1 MASSQGLKTRSSGL
15 RAASSSSSCTPYHSL
30 RTSRCRPIHS
40 FLSPSFRCCCTTPY
54 PNPLIF
60 PKSVLSKAFPI
71 IPYIERRKPVLLK
84 HQESPPLTNCVR
96 RSHCLSLRN
105 HHQYQPPFTQQPRF
119 RISTG
124 LHRVF
129 LSFPFNMPS
138 TKMRSRPQVYPRLAF
153 HIIRAIAFI
162 SAVIV
167 SGILTYFCIQL
178 KHDGFK
184 LPWTFIVVRYQPP
197 THFPSHPI
205 FVRLKEEQ
213 SSPPS
218 LPFVDMIRIESID

>member
-1 MASSQGLKTRSSGL
+1 
-15 RAASSSSSCTPYHSL
+15 
-30 RTSRCRPIHS
+30 
-40 FLSPSFRCCCTTPY
+40 
-54 PNPLIF
+54 
-60 PKSVLSKAFPI
+60 
-71 IPYIERRKPVLLK
+71 
-84 HQESPPLTNCVR
+84 
-96 RSHCLSLRN
+96 
-105 HHQYQPPFTQQPRF
+105 
-119 RISTG
+119 
-124 LHRVF
+124 
-129 LSFPFNMPS
+129 
-138 TKMRSRPQVYPRLAF
+138 MRSRPQVYPRLAF

>member
-129 LSFPFNMPS
+129 LSFQYAINQNAQS
-138 TKMRSRPQVYPRLAF
+138 T
-153 HIIRAIAFI
+153 
-162 SAVIV
+162 
-167 SGILTYFCIQL
+167 T
-178 KHDGFK
+178 
-184 LPWTFIVVRYQPP
+184 
-197 THFPSHPI
+197 
-205 FVRLKEEQ
+205 
-213 SSPPS
+213 S
-218 LPFVDMIRIESID
+218 LPTPGLPHHPGHRLHQRSHCLRHPDILLHPAQT